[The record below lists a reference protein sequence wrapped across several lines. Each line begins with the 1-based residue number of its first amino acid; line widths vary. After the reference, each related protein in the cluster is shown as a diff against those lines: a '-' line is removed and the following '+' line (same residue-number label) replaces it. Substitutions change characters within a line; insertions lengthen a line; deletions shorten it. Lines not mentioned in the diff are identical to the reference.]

1 MARGQQM
8 LHRLKDEDIQIAT
21 ADKEVVFR
29 QDKVTL
35 YRYKATAKPSLKVPV
50 LVAYGQIGRYT
61 MTDLQEDRSMLRNL
75 LALGVD
81 VYAVDWGNPTRSD
94 RWLQFED
101 YVDGY
106 LNECVEFICREHRLS
121 AINLLGIC
129 EGGVFSLCY
138 AALYPD
144 RIKNLILTITP
155 VDFHQ
160 DQAEGRANHGLLN
173 LWTRGLGADDI
184 DRLIE
189 ANGNLP
195 GELMSYVFAQM
206 TPGATLSK
214 YNVGLLDTFDDEK
227 KLLNF
232 LRMEKW
238 IADRPHH
245 PGEAA
250 KQLLVNLYKNNELI
264 RGEFQLAGRTVDLAD
279 IKVPVLNVFAKDD
292 HIIPPKTTQAL
303 RGCRRHQGLHRDR
316 TRRRSRRRLRQRQ
329 VTGHPRQRHSRLAS
343 QARLTEA
350 CSPSSRNSRYSDMA
364 ASEDSLTRNGD
375 LAMPR
380 ARSSA
385 FTACRAPAVT
395 STSLRRHWSNRTPE
409 SSRPTFPDAGA
420 ANGLHR
426 QRTTPTGPTRARW
439 ARSSRDSTSS
449 KSTGSAHRWAGTS
462 A

>member
-1 MARGQQM
+1 MTTTKSVAARAIAEFSDFNLKMARGQKM
-8 LHRLKDEDIQIAT
+8 LQRLKDEDVQIAT
-21 ADKEVVFR
+21 ADKEVVLR
-29 QDKVTL
+29 HDKITL
-35 YRYKATAKPSLKVPV
+35 YHYKATAKASLSTPV

-81 VYAVDWGNPTRSD
+81 VYAVDWGAPTRSD
-94 RWLQFED
+94 RWLKFED
-101 YVDGY
+101 YVEDY
-106 LNECVEFICREHRLS
+106 LNECVEFICRDQALQS
-121 AINLLGIC
+121 INLLGLC
-129 EGGVFSLCY
+129 EGGIFSLCY

-160 DQAEGRANHGLLN
+160 DQAEGRASHGFIN
-173 LWTRGLGADDI
+173 LWTRGMTDEDI

-195 GELMSYVFAQM
+195 GELMSYVFGQM
-206 TPGATLSK
+206 TPGTTLSK

-264 RGEFQLAGRTVDLAD
+264 RGEFQLAGRAVKLSD
-279 IKVPVLNVFAKDD
+279 IKVPVLNVFAKED

-303 RGCRRHQGLHRDR
+303 RGAVGTMDYTEIGLERGHVGVFVSGKSQGVLGKGIHDWLRKRD
-316 TRRRSRRRLRQRQ
+316 
-329 VTGHPRQRHSRLAS
+329 
-343 QARLTEA
+343 
-350 CSPSSRNSRYSDMA
+350 
-364 ASEDSLTRNGD
+364 
-375 LAMPR
+375 
-380 ARSSA
+380 
-385 FTACRAPAVT
+385 
-395 STSLRRHWSNRTPE
+395 
-409 SSRPTFPDAGA
+409 
-420 ANGLHR
+420 
-426 QRTTPTGPTRARW
+426 
-439 ARSSRDSTSS
+439 
-449 KSTGSAHRWAGTS
+449 
-462 A
+462 

>member
-1 MARGQQM
+1 MAITTKSIAGRAIAEFSDFNLKMARGQKM
-8 LHRLKDEDIQIAT
+8 LQRLKDEDVQIAT
-21 ADKEVVFR
+21 ADKEVVLR
-29 QDKVTL
+29 HDKVTL
-35 YRYKATAKPSLKVPV
+35 YHYKASAKPTLATPV

-81 VYAVDWGNPTRSD
+81 VYAVDWGAPTRSD
-94 RWLQFED
+94 RWLRFED
-101 YVDGY
+101 YVDDY
-106 LNECVEFICREHRLS
+106 LDTCVDFIRRAHGLE

-129 EGGVFSLCY
+129 EGGIFSLCY
-138 AALYPD
+138 AALHPH
-144 RIKNLILTITP
+144 RVRNLILTITP

-160 DQAEGRANHGLLN
+160 DQAEGRINHGFIN
-173 LWTRGLGADDI
+173 LWTRGMSDEDI
-184 DRLIE
+184 DQLIE

-264 RGEFQLAGRTVDLAD
+264 KGKFQLDGRTVDLRA

-303 RGCRRHQGLHRDR
+303 RGAVGTRDYTELGLEGGHVGVFVSGKSQGVLGKGIHDWLRKRD
-316 TRRRSRRRLRQRQ
+316 
-329 VTGHPRQRHSRLAS
+329 
-343 QARLTEA
+343 
-350 CSPSSRNSRYSDMA
+350 
-364 ASEDSLTRNGD
+364 
-375 LAMPR
+375 
-380 ARSSA
+380 
-385 FTACRAPAVT
+385 
-395 STSLRRHWSNRTPE
+395 
-409 SSRPTFPDAGA
+409 
-420 ANGLHR
+420 
-426 QRTTPTGPTRARW
+426 
-439 ARSSRDSTSS
+439 
-449 KSTGSAHRWAGTS
+449 
-462 A
+462 